1 MTKGQPGK
9 RSNTLTITTLDPAAL
24 AEWRQQTE
32 AIYPKMKGKMVPA
45 DLFDEVQRLR
55 DEYRTQ
61 HPVRTPEKVDAKGAV
76 KGKAK

>member
-1 MTKGQPGK
+1 
-9 RSNTLTITTLDPAAL
+9 
-24 AEWRQQTE
+24 
-32 AIYPKMKGKMVPA
+32 MVPA

>member
-1 MTKGQPGK
+1 
-9 RSNTLTITTLDPAAL
+9 
-24 AEWRQQTE
+24 
-32 AIYPKMKGKMVPA
+32 MKGKMVPA

-61 HPVRTPEKVDAKGAV
+61 HPIGAPEN